1 MPGKVMKIGTFSDWV
16 GLFKEWREE
25 IGVNHEN
32 FKAFQFETIYGA
44 IETEEISF
52 GYYKGRPKWENLRQI
67 PTQNMRD
74 ALMNLIVYQGDTEF
88 ASVEQQRYLFETAPT
103 DWDRSALTRDDR
115 GDAPRLADV
124 RFADRAF
131 WNYRRSEEH

>member
-25 IGVNHEN
+25 IGVNHED
-32 FKAFQFETIYGA
+32 FKAFKFETIFGA

-67 PTQNMRD
+67 PTQNMRVD
-74 ALMNLIVYQGDTEF
+74 LMNLIVYKGDTEF
-88 ASVEQQRYLFETAPT
+88 ASYKLL
-103 DWDRSALTRDDR
+103 RSH
-115 GDAPRLADV
+115 
-124 RFADRAF
+124 FA
-131 WNYRRSEEH
+131 

>member
-25 IGVNHEN
+25 IGVNHED
-32 FKAFQFETIYGA
+32 FKAFKFETIFGA

-67 PTQNMRD
+67 PTQ
-74 ALMNLIVYQGDTEF
+74 
-88 ASVEQQRYLFETAPT
+88 
-103 DWDRSALTRDDR
+103 DRKSTRLNSSHRCISYAVFCLKKKKKKDK
-115 GDAPRLADV
+115 
-124 RFADRAF
+124 
-131 WNYRRSEEH
+131 